1 MMHNSFCDSDTKMMS
16 PMGTG
21 VKSYGSVSFVDNE
34 SKLMTSNLSC
44 NYPANDPI
52 FYIPKV
58 PELTRVPDPK
68 PPKKAPLAGYDM
80 RTLRKQIDYLQ
91 AEMDDRTE
99 TQQLLY
105 RQNEELWGY
114 SHSLLECNKTN
125 AVLMRKQVKSLH
137 DELRQLHQERLILT
151 DKLESA
157 ENSKELLLQ
166 MGVEL
171 TGAKGAANNTRQ
183 LALHAE
189 QALTVIRHENEELEN
204 SLRDQVERM
213 RDAHRQLDGLR
224 ERHLED
230 SAIEVAEMHW
240 KHSRATL
247 KVAYS
252 RFRKGIVRRMRL
264 VNINNL
270 FTNLL
275 TSYLRQKVWHLWK
288 SYIHRMRIMHKNDR
302 KRSKELLIMI
312 LNKWKYHTKQYQI
325 SNNGRRYLLLR
336 KMFHAWTKSTKEFIW
351 ESNADNSIIIF
362 QNRQKA
368 RTVFKAWKD
377 QCTFLEWDSDQ
388 LFMLGRFAVRH
399 YVGKILRAWQ
409 TAAVLQRKNTE
420 NILSLIPVVLI
431 HKPFHNWIKHCREL
445 WRRRGDLLRR
455 FFAHA
460 SRLVLLR

>member
-1 MMHNSFCDSDTKMMS
+1 MS
-16 PMGTG
+16 PIGTG
-21 VKSYGSVSFVDNE
+21 VKSYGSVSFMDNE
-34 SKLMTSNLSC
+34 SKLMPRNLSC
-44 NYPANDPI
+44 NYPANDPV
-52 FYIPKV
+52 FYIPKI

-91 AEMDDRTE
+91 AEMEDRTE

-105 RQNEELWGY
+105 KQNEELWGY

-171 TGAKGAANNTRQ
+171 SGAKGAANNAQQ
-183 LALHAE
+183 LARHAE
-189 QALTVIRHENEELEN
+189 EALTIIRYENEEFEN
-204 SLRDQVERM
+204 SLSDQVDRM

-240 KHSRATL
+240 KHSKATL

-252 RFRKGIVRRMRL
+252 RFRKGIVRRIRL
-264 VNINNL
+264 TNINNL

-275 TSYLRQKVWHLWK
+275 TSYLRQKVWHLWT
-288 SYIHRMRIMHKNDR
+288 SYVHRIKLMHRNDR
-302 KRSKELLIMI
+302 KRSRELLLLIFK
-312 LNKWKYHTKQYQI
+312 KWNHHTRQQQK
-325 SNNGRRYLLLR
+325 SNDGRRYLLLKR
-336 KMFHAWTKSTKEFIW
+336 MFATWSRSITEVIW
-351 ESNADNSIIIF
+351 ESNADNTVIIF
-362 QNRQKA
+362 QNRQRA
-368 RTVFKAWKD
+368 RAVFKAWKN
-377 QCTFLEWDSDQ
+377 QCMFLEWESEQ

-399 YVGKILRAWQ
+399 YVGKVLRAWQ
-409 TAAVLQRKNTE
+409 AVAISQRKNTE
-420 NILSLIPVVLI
+420 NILSSIPAVLALS
-431 HKPFHNWIKHCREL
+431 PFRNWLLLCKSL

-455 FFAHA
+455 FFDHA
-460 SRLVLLR
+460 RRLVFLR